1 MTIKEQLIKEIE
13 HIPDSLLGQLLDY
26 VLFLKERHIEEEIGE
41 EEISEEE
48 RDNIIASESA
58 YQSGDYLTLE
68 EYEAS

>member
-13 HIPDSLLGQLLDY
+13 HIPDTLLGQLLDY
-26 VLFLKERHIEEEIGE
+26 VLFLKERHIE